1 MYPTD
6 ASLAFSMCSGVS
18 FEIVL
23 RGLIVW
29 VGLMVLLGGEGVAGG
44 GVGVG
49 GGGGLGGG
57 GGVGGG
63 GGEGVGGGA
72 GVGEGGEGGG
82 CGFGAVGGNRF
93 MGRKGRSQGRNSV
106 CTVLRGH
113 SYRASSVSNRTACRF
128 GIFFCFT
135 SQNKTFETLPFC
147 VLWRWW
153 LRRFCY
159 SLFTWR

>member
-1 MYPTD
+1 M
-6 ASLAFSMCSGVS
+6 
-18 FEIVL
+18 
-23 RGLIVW
+23 GLIA
-29 VGLMVLLGGEGVAGG
+29 LLGCFAEGVAGG

-49 GGGGLGGG
+49 GGGG

-72 GVGEGGEGGG
+72 GVGEGGGGGEGEGAGEGAGAGEG

-93 MGRKGRSQGRNSV
+93 MGRKGRSQGRKSV

-128 GIFFCFT
+128 GIF
-135 SQNKTFETLPFC
+135 
-147 VLWRWW
+147 
-153 LRRFCY
+153 
-159 SLFTWR
+159 LFYITE